1 VNSLRQSESF
11 ACPISLREFQA
22 GDERAFA
29 RLNQAWIEKYF
40 RLEENDRA
48 TLENP
53 RKHILENGGQIFVA
67 IAGTYVTG
75 CVALVRIDNR
85 TYEVVKMAVEE
96 PFQRRGVGG
105 TLMTLQLSGRETMAH
120 VGSGWRPT
128 TFWHPQ
134 LSSTNLAGSDT
145 FREKAGSS
153 HRTSV
158 LTLRWNCCST
168 MRLPVEQSR
177 RRLCQILHHG
187 NPISGETI
195 FGKANGV
202 RYVITKLN
210 RTRTWAR
217 QSQD

>member
-1 VNSLRQSESF
+1 MNSLRQSESF

-105 TLMTLQLSGRETMAH
+105 TLMTAAIEWARNHGA
-120 VGSGWRPT
+120 
-128 TFWHPQ
+128 
-134 LSSTNLAGSDT
+134 
-145 FREKAGSS
+145 
-153 HRTSV
+153 
-158 LTLRWNCCST
+158 
-168 MRLPVEQSR
+168 
-177 RRLCQILHHG
+177 RRLWLETNHILA
-187 NPISGETI
+187 PAI
-195 FGKANGV
+195 
-202 RYVITKLN
+202 KLYESCGFRHLPRESWVVSPYQRSDAQMELLLDDEAAS
-210 RTRTWAR
+210 RTVTEAPLPNTPPR
-217 QSQD
+217 QSDFG